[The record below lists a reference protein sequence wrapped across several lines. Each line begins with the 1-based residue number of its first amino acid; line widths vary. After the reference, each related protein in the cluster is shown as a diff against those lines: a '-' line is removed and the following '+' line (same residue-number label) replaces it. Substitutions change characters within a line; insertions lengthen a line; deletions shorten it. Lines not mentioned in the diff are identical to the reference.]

1 MVILRSYSATT
12 AQLGLQAQRRFDE
25 AGGAIAVDSADGLN
39 GASNGSFVAIQ
50 SASGGGFA
58 VDPEGA
64 GKGFTPVA
72 ELAGISGPNPNQ
84 LVADG
89 NLELT

>member
-1 MVILRSYSATT
+1 MAILRIHSATS
-12 AQLGLQAQRRFDE
+12 AERGSQARWPFDE
-25 AGGAIAVDSADGLN
+25 AGGVIAVDGADGLN
-39 GASNGSFVAIQ
+39 GATNGSFVAIQ

-64 GKGFTPVA
+64 GKDFTPVA

-84 LVADG
+84 LMADG

>member
-1 MVILRSYSATT
+1 MAILRSYSATT
-12 AQLGLQAQRRFDE
+12 AQLEPQAQWRFDE

-39 GASNGSFVAIQ
+39 GASNGSFVALQ
-50 SASGGGFA
+50 SASGGFA

-64 GKGFTPVA
+64 GKDFTPVA

>member
-1 MVILRSYSATT
+1 MAILRIYNATM
-12 AQLGLQAQRRFDE
+12 AERGPQAQWPFDE

-39 GASNGSFVAIQ
+39 GASNGSFVALQ
-50 SASGGGFA
+50 SASGGLA

-84 LVADG
+84 SVADG